1 MKLTKKKVA
10 RILALLHLLG
20 LITISCGEGL
30 GVGPDFN
37 RPMGFIILS
46 AIFFISGGLLWAIKG
61 GLFE

>member
-10 RILALLHLLG
+10 RILALVHLLG

-30 GVGPDFN
+30 DFN
-37 RPMGFIILS
+37 RPIGFIILA
-46 AIFFISGGLLWAIKG
+46 AIFFISGGLFCAIKG

>member
-10 RILALLHLLG
+10 RILALVHLLG
-20 LITISCGEGL
+20 LITISCGECLGL
-30 GVGPDFN
+30 DFN
-37 RPMGFIILS
+37 RPLGFIILS

>member
-10 RILALLHLLG
+10 RILALVHLLG
-20 LITISCGEGL
+20 LITISCGESLGL
-30 GVGPDFN
+30 GPDFN
-37 RPMGFIILS
+37 RPLGFIILS

>member
-10 RILALLHLLG
+10 RILALVHLLG

-30 GVGPDFN
+30 SANFN
-37 RPMGFIILS
+37 RPLGFIILS
-46 AIFFISGGLLWAIKG
+46 AIFFINGGLFWAIKG

>member
-10 RILALLHLLG
+10 RILALVHLLG

-30 GVGPDFN
+30 S
-37 RPMGFIILS
+37 RPLGFIILS
-46 AIFFISGGLLWAIKG
+46 AIFFISGGLFWAIKG

>member
-20 LITISCGEGL
+20 LITISCG
-30 GVGPDFN
+30 VGPDFN
-37 RPMGFIILS
+37 RPLGFIILS

>member
-1 MKLTKKKVA
+1 MKRKAA

-30 GVGPDFN
+30 DFN
-37 RPMGFIILS
+37 RPLGFIILS

>member
-10 RILALLHLLG
+10 RVLALLHLLG

-30 GVGPDFN
+30 GFN
-37 RPMGFIILS
+37 RPLGFIILS

>member
-10 RILALLHLLG
+10 RILALIHLLG
-20 LITISCGEGL
+20 LITISCGAGL
-30 GVGPDFN
+30 DFN
-37 RPMGFIILS
+37 RPLGFIILS

>member
-10 RILALLHLLG
+10 RILALVHLLG

-30 GVGPDFN
+30 NANFN
-37 RPMGFIILS
+37 RPLGFIILS
-46 AIFFISGGLLWAIKG
+46 AIFFISGGLFWAIKG